1 MEKLSFK
8 LEVFE
13 GPLDLLMQLIRKN
26 KVNIYD
32 IPIASITQ
40 QYFTVL
46 EQMREM
52 DLEVS
57 SEFLVMAAQLLLIKS
72 RMLLPK
78 NEEEA
83 DEEDPRA
90 ELVERLLEYQRYKN
104 ATQFLAER
112 EFSSKYLFFKQPEEL
127 EPQVL
132 PCEEQ
137 YSIADLMAA
146 FEDILERTSRRIP
159 PPKKTFEGIVQRE
172 KVSVRDKVKY
182 VLDTVNTK
190 KRVSFAALFEGMYT
204 KPELVATFLAL
215 LELIKMHRI
224 LANYNKKEKD
234 FVITSAKSGE
244 NLDG

>member
-1 MEKLSFK
+1 M
-8 LEVFE
+8 
-13 GPLDLLMQLIRKN
+13 DLLMQLISKN

-32 IPIASITQ
+32 IPIASITE
-40 QYFTVL
+40 QYFDVL
-46 EQMREM
+46 DRMREL

-90 ELVERLLEYQRYKN
+90 ELVERLLEYQRYKS
-104 ATQFLAER
+104 ATEFLAER
-112 EFSSKYLFFKQPEEL
+112 EFSSKYMFFKPPEDI
-127 EPQVL
+127 EPKVL
-132 PCEEQ
+132 PCEVQ

-146 FEDILERTSRRIP
+146 FEDILERTSRRAP

-172 KVSVRDKVKY
+172 KVSVRDKVNY
-182 VLDTVNTK
+182 VLNLVAERK
-190 KRVSFAALFEGMYT
+190 KVAFADVFEAMHT

-215 LELIKMHRI
+215 LELIKMRRI

-234 FVITSAKSGE
+234 FVITQPKSGE
-244 NLDG
+244 KSDGRETDGNH